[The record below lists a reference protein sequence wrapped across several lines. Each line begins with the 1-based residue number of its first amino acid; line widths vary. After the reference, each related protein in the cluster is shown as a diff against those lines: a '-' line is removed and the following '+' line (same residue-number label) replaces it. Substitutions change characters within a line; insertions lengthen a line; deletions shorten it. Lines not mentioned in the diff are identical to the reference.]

1 LLDDGHPRQTRRNQA
16 KGSAHRCVPMVAS
29 HMLAALLARRRF
41 RVVSHNLSPN
51 RDLPGL
57 LDNYQLRFALA

>member
-1 LLDDGHPRQTRRNQA
+1 
-16 KGSAHRCVPMVAS
+16 
-29 HMLAALLARRRF
+29 MLAALLSRRRF
-41 RVVSHNLSPN
+41 RVVYHNLSPN